1 MCSSDLKGA
10 LVWHVPHPD
19 LPFTSSHYDR
29 LWDAA
34 GELRMP
40 INLHILTGFSYA
52 RNQGAQT
59 GVELF
64 RGSVGWKL
72 IDAINTMF
80 DFIFHGILHRFPKLQ
95 IVLAEN
101 EIGWVPWVLQQWDY
115 YALRFADR
123 TPLPSG
129 IQPSESFAKQ
139 VYCTFFNDAFGARSF
154 QWGWGVDNCMWS
166 NDFPH
171 GNTTWPNSRE
181 IIARDLSMLPDTVRS
196 KLLWENVTRLYG
208 LTLPP
213 PIEA

>member
-1 MCSSDLKGA
+1 MRDAVNRKQADTANTLFDLLFSGA
-10 LVWHVPHPD
+10 FERH
-19 LPFTSSHYDR
+19 
-29 LWDAA
+29 A
-34 GELRMP
+34 
-40 INLHILTGFSYA
+40 
-52 RNQGAQT
+52 
-59 GVELF
+59 
-64 RGSVGWKL
+64 KL
-72 IDAINTMF
+72 
-80 DFIFHGILHRFPKLQ
+80 KL
-95 IVLAEN
+95 VLAES
-101 EIGWVPWVLQQWDY
+101 EIGWIPFMLQQWDY